1 MRYLRG
7 DTVCYYA
14 DESEWDGD
22 LAKLQR
28 EVYEPIH
35 EWFEHRYERELAV
48 TDTMISPAHPEDTVA
63 TVRAV
68 LEALEPLELTAVHSV
83 TTSCKS
89 LVLALA
95 LLERE
100 LTAEEVR
107 C

>member
-22 LAKLQR
+22 LVELQR

-35 EWFEHRYERELAV
+35 NWFKQRYDRDLAV

-68 LEALEPLELTAVHSV
+68 LEGLEPLELTAVHSV
-83 TTSCKS
+83 TTACKS

-95 LLERE
+95 LLERY
-100 LTAEEVR
+100 LTVEEVR
-107 C
+107 